1 MPTQPSSPNVVRNVL
16 LGLLAG
22 TALGVLLVFGL
33 ELRDRRV
40 RSVDDVVASL
50 GLPVLGVMP
59 RPGIGSSLGRKRLST
74 LQQRLLA
81 PLPHAAKG
89 A

>member
-1 MPTQPSSPNVVRNVL
+1 M
-16 LGLLAG
+16 
-22 TALGVLLVFGL
+22 LVFGL

-40 RSVDDVVASL
+40 RSVDDVVATL
-50 GLPVLGVMP
+50 ELPVLGVMP
-59 RPGIGSSLGRKRLST
+59 KPGIGTALGRKRLTT

-81 PLPHAAKG
+81 PLPHSPKG